1 MLNVLLVDDEPW
13 VLEGLRTMINW
24 NKYGFQVCGEAQN
37 GPDALRF
44 IQEYH
49 PELVVTDIN
58 MPVLSGIEL
67 IEQSNQLL
75 AKPPKFVVLSGYDDF
90 SYAQAAM
97 RQRVAEYLLKP
108 VDDEEMGELLVKLGR
123 KIGDEIEAE
132 HHQAKKELFAVSHMM
147 NRLIQGEYGEEM
159 EEQITR
165 SLRLEGNTELQ
176 CLLIWMEN
184 VFDTTAVK
192 ALLTRGF
199 EGETGCLFQD
209 GYGRMGFVVQS
220 GASVSGRL
228 QDAAIQIHRELSDQL
243 DGPVIIA
250 VSEPKRGL
258 RSIRELYA
266 QTVEVGEQK
275 RCLGKSGV
283 FFYQECIRPVSRE
296 RFLQQFKTLLEV
308 VQEGESEGIAACV
321 KDSFAWFAGGPLE
334 LEWVKTYVADMEW
347 SICGLIKD
355 LNGEPAAW
363 MKALERQLGTLGEI
377 RDYRALQG
385 YVERLCLQAGAILAE
400 LKLSNEGNT
409 IYQVVQYVDREF
421 RGRLQL
427 QDLARHFHMNAT
439 YLGQLFKKTTGKPFN
454 EYLNDKRIEEAKR
467 LLKRSPLKI
476 SDVALQV
483 GYPNTDYFI
492 NKFKLKTGMLPSA
505 YKQDAGNPH
514 DGPMG
519 ERRR

>member
-1 MLNVLLVDDEPW
+1 MMLNVLLVDDEPW
-13 VLEGLRTMINW
+13 VLEGLRTMIDW
-24 NKYGFQVCGEAQN
+24 NKYGFQVCGEAQS

-44 IQEYH
+44 IQEH
-49 PELVVTDIN
+49 RPELVVTDIN
-58 MPVLSGIEL
+58 MPVLNGIEL

-108 VDDEEMGELLVKLGR
+108 VDDDEMGELLVKLSR

-132 HHQAKKELFAVSHMM
+132 HHQAKKELFAASHIM
-147 NRLIQGEYGEEM
+147 NRLIQGEYSEAM
-159 EEQITR
+159 EEQIKH
-165 SLRLEGNTELQ
+165 SLKLEGNAELQ

-184 VFDTTAVK
+184 VFDPAAVK
-192 ALLTRGF
+192 GLLTRGF
-199 EGETGCLFQD
+199 EGEAGCLFQD

-228 QDAAIQIHRELSDQL
+228 QDAAIQIHRELTERMDE
-243 DGPVIIA
+243 PVIIA

-266 QTVEVGEQK
+266 QTVGVGERK

-283 FFYQECIRPVSRE
+283 FFYQECIRPVNRE
-296 RFLQQFKTLLEV
+296 LLLQKFKTLQET
-308 VQEGESEGIAACV
+308 VQEGDPEGIAACV
-321 KDSFAWFAGGPLE
+321 KETFAWIAASPLE
-334 LEWVKTYVADMEW
+334 LEWVKTHVADMEW
-347 SICGLIKD
+347 SICALIKE
-355 LNGEPAAW
+355 LNGDPAAL
-363 MKALERQLGTLGEI
+363 MKVQERLLGTLGEI
-377 RDYRALQG
+377 RDYRALQA
-385 YVERLCLQAGAILAE
+385 YVERFCLQAGILLSG
-400 LKLSNEGNT
+400 LKLSNESNT

-476 SDVALQV
+476 SEVALQV

-505 YKQDAGNPH
+505 YKQDAGNLP
-514 DGPMG
+514 DGPMR
-519 ERRR
+519 ER

>member
-1 MLNVLLVDDEPW
+1 MMLNVLLVDDEPW
-13 VLEGLRTMINW
+13 VLEGLRTMIDW
-24 NKYGFQVCGEAQN
+24 NKYGFQVCGEAQS

-44 IQEYH
+44 IQEH
-49 PELVVTDIN
+49 RPELVVTDIN
-58 MPVLSGIEL
+58 MPVLNGIEL

-108 VDDEEMGELLVKLGR
+108 VDDDEIGELLVKLSR

-132 HHQAKKELFAVSHMM
+132 HHQAKKELLAVSHMM
-147 NRLIQGEYGEEM
+147 NRLIQGEYGEAM
-159 EEQITR
+159 EEQIKR
-165 SLRLEGNTELQ
+165 SLKLEGTSELQ
-176 CLLIWMEN
+176 CLLVWIEN
-184 VFDTTAVK
+184 VFDSAEVSP
-192 ALLTRGF
+192 LLTRGF

-209 GYGRMGFVVQS
+209 GSGRMGFVVQS

-228 QDAAIQIHRELSDQL
+228 QDAAIQIHRELTERL
-243 DGPVIIA
+243 NGPVIIA
-250 VSEPKRGL
+250 VSESKRSL

-266 QTVEVGEQK
+266 QTVEVVERK

-283 FFYQECIRPVSRE
+283 FFYQECIRPVNRE
-296 RFLQQFKTLLEV
+296 LLLQTFKTLLETL
-308 VQEGESEGIAACV
+308 QEGDPEGITACV
-321 KDSFAWFAGGPLE
+321 RESFAWIAAVPVE
-334 LEWVKTYVADMEW
+334 LEWVKSHVADMEW
-347 SICGLIKD
+347 SVCGLIKD
-355 LNGEPAAW
+355 LNGDPAAL
-363 MKALERQLGTLGEI
+363 MKAQERQLGTLGEI
-377 RDYRALQG
+377 RDYRALQA
-385 YVERLCLQAGAILAE
+385 YVERFCLQAGALLSE
-400 LKLSNEGNT
+400 LKLSSESNT

-505 YKQDAGNPH
+505 YKQDAGNSP

-519 ERRR
+519 ER